1 MSDKESISDYFG
13 RVSYIGNQM
22 KRLGESMPD
31 SRVVEKILRS
41 LNSDFNH
48 AVVAIE
54 EANKDLD
61 SMTIDEL
68 NGSLRAYEQRIVKK
82 RGVSRGR
89 GRGQG
94 RGREDQNTNNYFRGE
109 TSTRGR
115 GRGRGRGTNQFQR
128 SSNKANIKCYNCDKY
143 GHFAWECYSKKVQ
156 EETNLIEDKEDV
168 EDSTMLLALKIED
181 KRDEN
186 CTWYLDNGA
195 SNHMTGDKNKFVDL
209 DKTVIGNVTFG
220 DGSKMADSP
229 NPDEPIDLPDS
240 DSDDEVSNSHQ
251 TESKKKTSNVTS
263 LNKPG
268 IHFKRQR
275 KLTSNVWAN
284 FEFLDKPDEQGNII
298 CKCKKCG
305 QKYNAE
311 SRQGT
316 GNLKRHIKKCKKRTF
331 KDVGQMIIDSSSSG
345 SMMNRLPTID
355 YDIVREMLSIA
366 VADVLKMFKREK
378 DKLKEELSVVKGRI
392 SLTSDCWTSITTD
405 GYMSLTEWGIQKKIM
420 CITLNNAS
428 SNDVFADVI
437 KNELDL
443 ELENS
448 DNFMHKM
455 AARMNEKFA
464 KYWTNFSIIMAV
476 AVVLDPRF
484 KYEFVEWAFKK
495 VYGEIE
501 GTNELVKFKE
511 RLDYLYGAYVTEAST
526 TTPRTRRRSSRQP
539 NEEQVDVASDSFM
552 MDFDNFSSSKSY
564 VAAKSDLQIY
574 LEEPLIPPNMD
585 PQLQDLC
592 GKIMAMKVNDDVGD
606 TPSPPQSAPESPAVM
621 ESQT

>member
-1 MSDKESISDYFG
+1 M
-13 RVSYIGNQM
+13 
-22 KRLGESMPD
+22 
-31 SRVVEKILRS
+31 
-41 LNSDFNH
+41 
-48 AVVAIE
+48 
-54 EANKDLD
+54 AN
-61 SMTIDEL
+61 
-68 NGSLRAYEQRIVKK
+68 
-82 RGVSRGR
+82 
-89 GRGQG
+89 
-94 RGREDQNTNNYFRGE
+94 
-109 TSTRGR
+109 
-115 GRGRGRGTNQFQR
+115 
-128 SSNKANIKCYNCDKY
+128 
-143 GHFAWECYSKKVQ
+143 
-156 EETNLIEDKEDV
+156 
-168 EDSTMLLALKIED
+168 
-181 KRDEN
+181 
-186 CTWYLDNGA
+186 
-195 SNHMTGDKNKFVDL
+195 
-209 DKTVIGNVTFG
+209 
-220 DGSKMADSP
+220 SP

-240 DSDDEVSNSHQ
+240 DSDDEVSDSHQ

-275 KLTSNVWAN
+275 KLTSDVWAN

-298 CKCKKCG
+298 CMCKKCG

-345 SMMNRLPTID
+345 SMMNRVPTID

-366 VADVLKMFKREK
+366 VVKHDLPFQFAEYSAVRKLINYINPDVKLVSRNTLKADVLKMFKREK

-405 GYMSLTEWGIQKKIM
+405 GYMSLTAHFVDNQWNLQKKILNFRFLPPPHTGVHMSDHVYDFLKEWGIQKKIM
-420 CITLNNAS
+420 CITLDNAS

-443 ELENS
+443 VRETVKYCKGSQARKQRFLTCVAHVELDSSRGLRQDVPTRWNSTYLMLENVLYYKKAFLHFQKVDANYIHCPTNEEWGRIEKLFRFLKELENS

-511 RLDYLYGAYVTEAST
+511 RLDYLYGVYVTEAST

-606 TPSPPQSAPESPAVM
+606 TPSPSPPQSAPESPAVM

>member
-1 MSDKESISDYFG
+1 M
-13 RVSYIGNQM
+13 
-22 KRLGESMPD
+22 
-31 SRVVEKILRS
+31 
-41 LNSDFNH
+41 
-48 AVVAIE
+48 
-54 EANKDLD
+54 AN
-61 SMTIDEL
+61 
-68 NGSLRAYEQRIVKK
+68 
-82 RGVSRGR
+82 
-89 GRGQG
+89 
-94 RGREDQNTNNYFRGE
+94 
-109 TSTRGR
+109 
-115 GRGRGRGTNQFQR
+115 
-128 SSNKANIKCYNCDKY
+128 
-143 GHFAWECYSKKVQ
+143 
-156 EETNLIEDKEDV
+156 
-168 EDSTMLLALKIED
+168 
-181 KRDEN
+181 
-186 CTWYLDNGA
+186 
-195 SNHMTGDKNKFVDL
+195 
-209 DKTVIGNVTFG
+209 
-220 DGSKMADSP
+220 SP

-240 DSDDEVSNSHQ
+240 DSDDEVSDSHQ

-275 KLTSNVWAN
+275 KLTSDVWAN

-331 KDVGQMIIDSSSSG
+331 KDFAEYSA
-345 SMMNRLPTID
+345 
-355 YDIVREMLSIA
+355 VRKLINYINHDVKLVSRNTLK
-366 VADVLKMFKREK
+366 ADVLKMFKREK

-405 GYMSLTEWGIQKKIM
+405 GYMSLTAHFVDNQWNLQKKILNFRFLPPPHTGVHKSDHVYDFLKDWGIQKKIM
-420 CITLNNAS
+420 CITLDNAS

-443 ELENS
+443 VCGGDYFHVRCCTHILNLIVQDGLKEINEAVVKVRETVKYCKGSQARKQRFLTCVAHVELDSSRGLRQDVPTRWNSTYLMLENVLYYKKAFLHFQKVDANYIHCPTNEEWGRIEKLFRFLKELENS

-501 GTNELVKFKE
+501 GTNELVKFKK

-526 TTPRTRRRSSRQP
+526 TTPRTRHRSSRQP
-539 NEEQVDVASDSFM
+539 NEEQVNVASDSFM

-606 TPSPPQSAPESPAVM
+606 TPSPSPPQSAPESLAVM

>member
-1 MSDKESISDYFG
+1 M
-13 RVSYIGNQM
+13 
-22 KRLGESMPD
+22 
-31 SRVVEKILRS
+31 
-41 LNSDFNH
+41 
-48 AVVAIE
+48 
-54 EANKDLD
+54 AN
-61 SMTIDEL
+61 
-68 NGSLRAYEQRIVKK
+68 
-82 RGVSRGR
+82 
-89 GRGQG
+89 
-94 RGREDQNTNNYFRGE
+94 
-109 TSTRGR
+109 
-115 GRGRGRGTNQFQR
+115 
-128 SSNKANIKCYNCDKY
+128 
-143 GHFAWECYSKKVQ
+143 
-156 EETNLIEDKEDV
+156 
-168 EDSTMLLALKIED
+168 
-181 KRDEN
+181 
-186 CTWYLDNGA
+186 
-195 SNHMTGDKNKFVDL
+195 
-209 DKTVIGNVTFG
+209 
-220 DGSKMADSP
+220 SP

-240 DSDDEVSNSHQ
+240 DSDDEVSDSHQ

-268 IHFKRQR
+268 INFKRQR
-275 KLTSNVWAN
+275 KLTSDVWAN

-298 CKCKKCG
+298 CMCKKCG

-331 KDVGQMIIDSSSSG
+331 KDVGQMIIDSSSFG
-345 SMMNRLPTID
+345 SMMNRVPTFD

-366 VADVLKMFKREK
+366 VVKHDLPFQFAEYSAVRKLINYINPDVKLVSRNTLKADVLKMFKREK

-405 GYMSLTEWGIQKKIM
+405 GYMSLTAHFVDNQWNLQKKIMNFRFLPPPHTGVHMSDHVYDFLKEWRIQKKIM
-420 CITLNNAS
+420 CITLDNAS

-443 ELENS
+443 VCGGDYFHVRCCAHILNLIVQDRLKEINEAVVKVRETVKYCKGSQARKQRFLTCVAHVELDSSRGLRQDVPTRWNSTYLMLENVLYYKKAFLHFQKVDANYIHCPTNEEWGRIEKLFRFLKELENS

-455 AARMNEKFA
+455 AARMYEKFA
-464 KYWTNFSIIMAV
+464 QYWTNFSIIMAV

-539 NEEQVDVASDSFM
+539 NEDQVDVASDSFM

-606 TPSPPQSAPESPAVM
+606 TPSPSPPQSAPESPAVM

>member
-1 MSDKESISDYFG
+1 M
-13 RVSYIGNQM
+13 
-22 KRLGESMPD
+22 
-31 SRVVEKILRS
+31 
-41 LNSDFNH
+41 
-48 AVVAIE
+48 
-54 EANKDLD
+54 AN
-61 SMTIDEL
+61 
-68 NGSLRAYEQRIVKK
+68 
-82 RGVSRGR
+82 
-89 GRGQG
+89 
-94 RGREDQNTNNYFRGE
+94 
-109 TSTRGR
+109 
-115 GRGRGRGTNQFQR
+115 
-128 SSNKANIKCYNCDKY
+128 
-143 GHFAWECYSKKVQ
+143 
-156 EETNLIEDKEDV
+156 
-168 EDSTMLLALKIED
+168 
-181 KRDEN
+181 
-186 CTWYLDNGA
+186 
-195 SNHMTGDKNKFVDL
+195 
-209 DKTVIGNVTFG
+209 
-220 DGSKMADSP
+220 SP

-240 DSDDEVSNSHQ
+240 DSDDEVSDSHQ

-275 KLTSNVWAN
+275 KLTSDVWAN

-345 SMMNRLPTID
+345 SMMNRVPTID

-366 VADVLKMFKREK
+366 VVKHDLPFQFAEYSAVRKLINYINPDVKLVSRNTLKADVLKMFKREK
-378 DKLKEELSVVKGRI
+378 DKLKEELSVVK
-392 SLTSDCWTSITTD
+392 
-405 GYMSLTEWGIQKKIM
+405 EWGIQKKIM
-420 CITLNNAS
+420 CITLDNAS

-443 ELENS
+443 VRETVKYCKGSQARKQRFLTCVAHVELDSSRGLRQDVPTRWNSTYLMLENVLYYKKAFLHFQKVDANYIHCPTNEEWGRIEKLFRFLKELENS

-464 KYWTNFSIIMAV
+464 KYWTNFSIIMVV

-606 TPSPPQSAPESPAVM
+606 TPSPSPPQSAPESPTVM

>member
-1 MSDKESISDYFG
+1 M
-13 RVSYIGNQM
+13 
-22 KRLGESMPD
+22 
-31 SRVVEKILRS
+31 
-41 LNSDFNH
+41 
-48 AVVAIE
+48 
-54 EANKDLD
+54 AN
-61 SMTIDEL
+61 
-68 NGSLRAYEQRIVKK
+68 
-82 RGVSRGR
+82 
-89 GRGQG
+89 
-94 RGREDQNTNNYFRGE
+94 
-109 TSTRGR
+109 
-115 GRGRGRGTNQFQR
+115 
-128 SSNKANIKCYNCDKY
+128 
-143 GHFAWECYSKKVQ
+143 
-156 EETNLIEDKEDV
+156 
-168 EDSTMLLALKIED
+168 
-181 KRDEN
+181 
-186 CTWYLDNGA
+186 
-195 SNHMTGDKNKFVDL
+195 
-209 DKTVIGNVTFG
+209 
-220 DGSKMADSP
+220 SP

-240 DSDDEVSNSHQ
+240 DSDDEVSDSHQ

-263 LNKPG
+263 LNKLG

-275 KLTSNVWAN
+275 KLTSDVWAN
-284 FEFLDKPDEQGNII
+284 FEFLDKPDEQ
-298 CKCKKCG
+298 
-305 QKYNAE
+305 
-311 SRQGT
+311 
-316 GNLKRHIKKCKKRTF
+316 
-331 KDVGQMIIDSSSSG
+331 DVGQIIIDSSSSG
-345 SMMNRLPTID
+345 SMMNRVPTID

-366 VADVLKMFKREK
+366 VVKHDFPFQFAEYSAVRKLINYINPDVKLVSRNTLKADVLKMFKREK

-405 GYMSLTEWGIQKKIM
+405 GYMSLTAHFVDNQWNLQKKILNFRFLPPPHTSVHMSDHVYDFLKEWGIQKKIM
-420 CITLNNAS
+420 CITLDNAS

-443 ELENS
+443 VRETVKYCKGSQARKQRFLTCVAHVELDSSRGLRQDVPTRWNSTYLMLENVLYYKKAFLHFQKFDANYIHCPTNEEWGRIEKLFRFLKVFFDVTNVFSGTNYPTANVYFPNVLKIRLLLKEELENS

-464 KYWTNFSIIMAV
+464 KYWTKFSIIMAV
-476 AVVLDPRF
+476 AVILDPRF

-552 MDFDNFSSSKSY
+552 MDFDNFSSRKSY

-606 TPSPPQSAPESPAVM
+606 TPSPSPPQSAPESPAVM

>member
-1 MSDKESISDYFG
+1 M
-13 RVSYIGNQM
+13 
-22 KRLGESMPD
+22 
-31 SRVVEKILRS
+31 
-41 LNSDFNH
+41 
-48 AVVAIE
+48 
-54 EANKDLD
+54 AN
-61 SMTIDEL
+61 
-68 NGSLRAYEQRIVKK
+68 
-82 RGVSRGR
+82 
-89 GRGQG
+89 
-94 RGREDQNTNNYFRGE
+94 
-109 TSTRGR
+109 
-115 GRGRGRGTNQFQR
+115 
-128 SSNKANIKCYNCDKY
+128 
-143 GHFAWECYSKKVQ
+143 
-156 EETNLIEDKEDV
+156 
-168 EDSTMLLALKIED
+168 
-181 KRDEN
+181 
-186 CTWYLDNGA
+186 
-195 SNHMTGDKNKFVDL
+195 
-209 DKTVIGNVTFG
+209 
-220 DGSKMADSP
+220 SP

-240 DSDDEVSNSHQ
+240 DSDDEVSDSHQ

-275 KLTSNVWAN
+275 KLTSDVWAN

-298 CKCKKCG
+298 CMCKKCG

-345 SMMNRLPTID
+345 SMMNRVPTID

-366 VADVLKMFKREK
+366 VVKHDLPFQFAEYSAVR
-378 DKLKEELSVVKGRI
+378 KLI
-392 SLTSDCWTSITTD
+392 NYINPD
-405 GYMSLTEWGIQKKIM
+405 
-420 CITLNNAS
+420 
-428 SNDVFADVI
+428 
-437 KNELDL
+437 

-511 RLDYLYGAYVTEAST
+511 RLDYLYGVYVTEAST

-552 MDFDNFSSSKSY
+552 MDFDNFSSRKSY

-606 TPSPPQSAPESPAVM
+606 TPSPSPPQSAPESPAVM

>member
-1 MSDKESISDYFG
+1 M
-13 RVSYIGNQM
+13 
-22 KRLGESMPD
+22 
-31 SRVVEKILRS
+31 
-41 LNSDFNH
+41 
-48 AVVAIE
+48 
-54 EANKDLD
+54 AN
-61 SMTIDEL
+61 
-68 NGSLRAYEQRIVKK
+68 
-82 RGVSRGR
+82 
-89 GRGQG
+89 
-94 RGREDQNTNNYFRGE
+94 
-109 TSTRGR
+109 
-115 GRGRGRGTNQFQR
+115 
-128 SSNKANIKCYNCDKY
+128 
-143 GHFAWECYSKKVQ
+143 
-156 EETNLIEDKEDV
+156 
-168 EDSTMLLALKIED
+168 
-181 KRDEN
+181 
-186 CTWYLDNGA
+186 
-195 SNHMTGDKNKFVDL
+195 
-209 DKTVIGNVTFG
+209 
-220 DGSKMADSP
+220 SP
-229 NPDEPIDLPDS
+229 NPDEPIDLQDS
-240 DSDDEVSNSHQ
+240 DSDDEVSDSHQ

-275 KLTSNVWAN
+275 KLTSDVWAN

-311 SRQGT
+311 SREGT

-345 SMMNRLPTID
+345 SMMNRVPTID

-366 VADVLKMFKREK
+366 VVKHDLPFQFAEYSAVRKLINYINPDVKLVSRNTLKADVLKMFKREK

-405 GYMSLTEWGIQKKIM
+405 GYMSLTAHFVDNQWNLQKKILNFRFLPPPHTGVHMSDHVYDFLKEWGIQKKIM
-420 CITLNNAS
+420 CITLDNAS

-443 ELENS
+443 VRETVKYCKGSQARKQRFLTCVAHVELDSKELENS

-464 KYWTNFSIIMAV
+464 KYWTNFSIIMVV

-574 LEEPLIPPNMD
+574 LEEPLIPRATNINILYHWKTNVVRYPILSKMARDILAIPISTVASESAFSTGGRVLDCYRSSLKPNTAEAIICLKGWTFGEANMD

-606 TPSPPQSAPESPAVM
+606 TPSPSPPQSAPESPAVM

>member
-1 MSDKESISDYFG
+1 MSVILFLIYS
-13 RVSYIGNQM
+13 QM
-22 KRLGESMPD
+22 
-31 SRVVEKILRS
+31 
-41 LNSDFNH
+41 
-48 AVVAIE
+48 
-54 EANKDLD
+54 AN
-61 SMTIDEL
+61 
-68 NGSLRAYEQRIVKK
+68 
-82 RGVSRGR
+82 
-89 GRGQG
+89 
-94 RGREDQNTNNYFRGE
+94 
-109 TSTRGR
+109 
-115 GRGRGRGTNQFQR
+115 
-128 SSNKANIKCYNCDKY
+128 
-143 GHFAWECYSKKVQ
+143 
-156 EETNLIEDKEDV
+156 
-168 EDSTMLLALKIED
+168 
-181 KRDEN
+181 
-186 CTWYLDNGA
+186 
-195 SNHMTGDKNKFVDL
+195 
-209 DKTVIGNVTFG
+209 
-220 DGSKMADSP
+220 SP

-240 DSDDEVSNSHQ
+240 DSDDEVSDSHQ

-275 KLTSNVWAN
+275 KLTSDVWAN

-345 SMMNRLPTID
+345 SMMNRVPTID

-366 VADVLKMFKREK
+366 VVKHDLPFQFAEYSAVRKLINYINPDVKLVSRNTLKADVLKMFKREK

-405 GYMSLTEWGIQKKIM
+405 GYMSLTAHFVDNQWNLQKKILNFRFLPPPHTGVHMSDHVYDFLKEWGIQKKIM
-420 CITLNNAS
+420 CITLDNAS

-443 ELENS
+443 VCGGDYFHVRCCAHILNLIVQDGLKEINEAVVKVRETVKYCKGSQARKQRFLTCVAHVELDSSRGLRQDVPTRWNSTYLMLENVLYYKKAFLHFQKVDANYIHCPTNEEWGRIEKLFRFLKVFFDVTNVFSGTNYPTANVYFPNVLKIRLLLKEELENS

-552 MDFDNFSSSKSY
+552 MVTVNTCFLFDN
-564 VAAKSDLQIY
+564 
-574 LEEPLIPPNMD
+574 
-585 PQLQDLC
+585 QL
-592 GKIMAMKVNDDVGD
+592 
-606 TPSPPQSAPESPAVM
+606 
-621 ESQT
+621 

>member
-1 MSDKESISDYFG
+1 M
-13 RVSYIGNQM
+13 
-22 KRLGESMPD
+22 
-31 SRVVEKILRS
+31 
-41 LNSDFNH
+41 
-48 AVVAIE
+48 
-54 EANKDLD
+54 AN
-61 SMTIDEL
+61 
-68 NGSLRAYEQRIVKK
+68 
-82 RGVSRGR
+82 
-89 GRGQG
+89 
-94 RGREDQNTNNYFRGE
+94 
-109 TSTRGR
+109 
-115 GRGRGRGTNQFQR
+115 
-128 SSNKANIKCYNCDKY
+128 
-143 GHFAWECYSKKVQ
+143 
-156 EETNLIEDKEDV
+156 
-168 EDSTMLLALKIED
+168 
-181 KRDEN
+181 
-186 CTWYLDNGA
+186 
-195 SNHMTGDKNKFVDL
+195 
-209 DKTVIGNVTFG
+209 
-220 DGSKMADSP
+220 SP

-240 DSDDEVSNSHQ
+240 DSDDEVSDSHQ

-275 KLTSNVWAN
+275 KLTSDVWAN

-298 CKCKKCG
+298 CMCKKCG

-345 SMMNRLPTID
+345 SMMNRVPTID

-366 VADVLKMFKREK
+366 VVKHDLPFQFAEYSAVRKLINYINPDVKLVSRNTLKADVLKMFKREK

-405 GYMSLTEWGIQKKIM
+405 GYMSLTAHFVDNQWNLQKKILNFRFLPPPHTGVHMSDHVYDFLKEWGIQKKIM
-420 CITLNNAS
+420 CITLDNAS

-443 ELENS
+443 VCGGDYFHVRCCAHILNLIVQDGLKEINEAVVKVRETVKYCKGSQARKQRFLTCVAHVELDSSRGLRQDVPTRWNSTYLMLENVLYYKKAFLHFQKVDANYIHCPTNEEWGRIEKLFRFLKELENS

-511 RLDYLYGAYVTEAST
+511 
-526 TTPRTRRRSSRQP
+526 RRRSSRQP

-606 TPSPPQSAPESPAVM
+606 TPSPSPPQSAPESPAVM

>member
-1 MSDKESISDYFG
+1 M
-13 RVSYIGNQM
+13 
-22 KRLGESMPD
+22 
-31 SRVVEKILRS
+31 
-41 LNSDFNH
+41 
-48 AVVAIE
+48 
-54 EANKDLD
+54 AN
-61 SMTIDEL
+61 
-68 NGSLRAYEQRIVKK
+68 
-82 RGVSRGR
+82 
-89 GRGQG
+89 
-94 RGREDQNTNNYFRGE
+94 
-109 TSTRGR
+109 
-115 GRGRGRGTNQFQR
+115 
-128 SSNKANIKCYNCDKY
+128 
-143 GHFAWECYSKKVQ
+143 
-156 EETNLIEDKEDV
+156 
-168 EDSTMLLALKIED
+168 
-181 KRDEN
+181 
-186 CTWYLDNGA
+186 
-195 SNHMTGDKNKFVDL
+195 
-209 DKTVIGNVTFG
+209 
-220 DGSKMADSP
+220 SP

-240 DSDDEVSNSHQ
+240 DSDDEVSDSHQ

-275 KLTSNVWAN
+275 KLTSDVWAN

-298 CKCKKCG
+298 CM
-305 QKYNAE
+305 
-311 SRQGT
+311 
-316 GNLKRHIKKCKKRTF
+316 
-331 KDVGQMIIDSSSSG
+331 V
-345 SMMNRLPTID
+345 PTID

-366 VADVLKMFKREK
+366 VVKHDLPFQFAEYSAVRKLINYINPDVKLVSRNTLKADVLKMFKREK

-405 GYMSLTEWGIQKKIM
+405 GYMSLTAHFVDNQWNLQKKILNFRFLPPPHTGVHMSDHVYDFLKEWGIQKKIM
-420 CITLNNAS
+420 CITLDNAS

-511 RLDYLYGAYVTEAST
+511 RLDYLYGVYVTEAST

-552 MDFDNFSSSKSY
+552 MDFDNFSSRKSY

-606 TPSPPQSAPESPAVM
+606 TPSPSPPQSAPESPAVM

>member
-1 MSDKESISDYFG
+1 MVTTLGTTVIVKIYLDIKEKNMLPRPLVVRTPEEKRDKRLWCEYHRECGHTTKNCRELKKALDQLADEGKLNKYLKESD
-13 RVSYIGNQM
+13 R
-22 KRLGESMPD
+22 
-31 SRVVEKILRS
+31 
-41 LNSDFNH
+41 
-48 AVVAIE
+48 
-54 EANKDLD
+54 
-61 SMTIDEL
+61 
-68 NGSLRAYEQRIVKK
+68 
-82 RGVSRGR
+82 
-89 GRGQG
+89 
-94 RGREDQNTNNYFRGE
+94 
-109 TSTRGR
+109 
-115 GRGRGRGTNQFQR
+115 
-128 SSNKANIKCYNCDKY
+128 SNKEKEKARETRSDDTG
-143 GHFAWECYSKKVQ
+143 GHVAV
-156 EETNLIEDKEDV
+156 IAGG
-168 EDSTMLLALKIED
+168 LALGGSMNKA
-181 KRDEN
+181 K
-186 CTWYLDNGA
+186 DNLQ
-195 SNHMTGDKNKFVDL
+195 TL
-209 DKTVIGNVTFG
+209 Q
-220 DGSKMADSP
+220 
-229 NPDEPIDLPDS
+229 
-240 DSDDEVSNSHQ
+240 HQ
-251 TESKKKTSNVTS
+251 KKTSNVTS

-275 KLTSNVWAN
+275 KLTSDVWAN

-345 SMMNRLPTID
+345 SMMNRVPTID

-366 VADVLKMFKREK
+366 VVKHDLPFQFAEYSAVRKLINYINPDVKLVSRNTLKADVLKM
-378 DKLKEELSVVKGRI
+378 
-392 SLTSDCWTSITTD
+392 
-405 GYMSLTEWGIQKKIM
+405 
-420 CITLNNAS
+420 
-428 SNDVFADVI
+428 
-437 KNELDL
+437 
-443 ELENS
+443 
-448 DNFMHKM
+448 M

-464 KYWTNFSIIMAV
+464 KYWTNFSIIMV
-476 AVVLDPRF
+476 VVVVLDPRF

-564 VAAKSDLQIY
+564 VPAKSDLQIY

-606 TPSPPQSAPESPAVM
+606 TPSPSPPQSAPESPAVM

>member
-1 MSDKESISDYFG
+1 M
-13 RVSYIGNQM
+13 
-22 KRLGESMPD
+22 
-31 SRVVEKILRS
+31 
-41 LNSDFNH
+41 
-48 AVVAIE
+48 
-54 EANKDLD
+54 AN
-61 SMTIDEL
+61 
-68 NGSLRAYEQRIVKK
+68 
-82 RGVSRGR
+82 
-89 GRGQG
+89 
-94 RGREDQNTNNYFRGE
+94 
-109 TSTRGR
+109 
-115 GRGRGRGTNQFQR
+115 
-128 SSNKANIKCYNCDKY
+128 
-143 GHFAWECYSKKVQ
+143 
-156 EETNLIEDKEDV
+156 
-168 EDSTMLLALKIED
+168 
-181 KRDEN
+181 
-186 CTWYLDNGA
+186 
-195 SNHMTGDKNKFVDL
+195 
-209 DKTVIGNVTFG
+209 
-220 DGSKMADSP
+220 SP

-240 DSDDEVSNSHQ
+240 DSDDEVSDSHQ

-275 KLTSNVWAN
+275 KLTSDVWAN

-331 KDVGQMIIDSSSSG
+331 KDG
-345 SMMNRLPTID
+345 STID

-366 VADVLKMFKREK
+366 VVKHDLPFQFAEYSAVRKLINYINPDVKLVSRNTLKADVLKMFKREK

-405 GYMSLTEWGIQKKIM
+405 GYMSLTAHFVDNQWNLQKKILNFRFLPPPHTGVHMSDHVYDLLKEWGIQKKIM
-420 CITLNNAS
+420 CITLDNAS

-443 ELENS
+443 VRETVKYCKGSQARKQRFLTCVAHVELDSSRGLRQDVPTRWNSTYLMLEDVLYYKKAFLHFQKVDANYIHCPTNEEWGRIEKLFRFLKELENS

-476 AVVLDPRF
+476 VVVLDPRF

-574 LEEPLIPPNMD
+574 LEEPLIPRATNINILYHWKTNVVSLEYLNLTVAHTDTGLLKSTFDACSDVLDIVDSIISPEDNALL
-585 PQLQDLC
+585 QLHYLEEVFAALGQMQPCPVKNRHLFF
-592 GKIMAMKVNDDVGD
+592 
-606 TPSPPQSAPESPAVM
+606 
-621 ESQT
+621 